1 MRTETAEAFVRLVT
15 SYVSAIEG
23 AGVVIPDHVVAQLTV
38 EPLKACE
45 ALNELALAYGCI
57 DDVLDAALAAVYEN
71 MDAADARG
79 PVDEYTATDIARAW
93 TRTHVEPEPETEPEP
108 ESVEDDEVW
117 SSYDEESSPAE
128 EQTEEQA
135 EEPAEEKPA
144 KKRTRKSKKA
154 KAAEATA
161 EGEEPTAEEPVAES
175 HAVEE
180 PTAGVPEAA
189 PKAEAKP
196 EAPAA
201 VPAASAEDETLSV
214 DQVSAILGISRPAIY
229 KLIESGELP
238 AGKKGRSWRI
248 SAAAVAA
255 RAAAN

>member
-23 AGVVIPDHVVAQLTV
+23 AGVVIPDHVVAQLTT

-57 DDVLDAALAAVYEN
+57 DDALDAALAAVYES
-71 MDAADARG
+71 MDATDARG

-93 TRTHVEPEPETEPEP
+93 TRTHVEPEPEPEPEP

-135 EEPAEEKPA
+135 GEPAEEKPA

-154 KAAEATA
+154 KAAETAA
-161 EGEEPTAEEPVAES
+161 EGEEPTAGAPD
-175 HAVEE
+175 
-180 PTAGVPEAA
+180 AA
-189 PKAEAKP
+189 PEAEAKP